1 MSQVSG
7 NDVGGFY
14 EVSQELAQGE
24 PREQEP
30 PEYGEAPAGQYDDE
44 YRRDYSDRGHRGREY
59 YGRYR
64 EEDLRDRSERPERSE
79 RSEVSARPERSEK
92 APEGRDRR
100 RGRSPRRSRPSTVA
114 PRGDLFLKIGEVR
127 SDTGLD
133 ASLRALTRAHRDNE
147 RIVIRLMRSV
157 NDHGVEVSLPTE
169 ISQRGCDAA
178 WRLLQMGEDSD
189 GRAAARAVLQQMS
202 TFTAEDVLNVALV
215 LLQFTRAQDIL
226 TKSVMAQAMIMAP
239 GDDQGDD
246 VPRRLLDGVSAA
258 KAILGAGDT
267 IMACALHTAFGIST
281 LGVPITGDDGLPT
294 LSFPE
299 GATDELE
306 VQLEEVTAQAAGMF
320 EQCNSIQY
328 DLAAVRSL
336 ATMVMALDTEEKQE
350 EQRASLFLG
359 ALDQAAAVH
368 ETTLRHARHR
378 SRYRRQC
385 DAIAGML
392 MDSARVQWIE

>member
-14 EVSQELAQGE
+14 EVSQGKS
-24 PREQEP
+24 RNT
-30 PEYGEAPAGQYDDE
+30 EYREAPADHHNDE
-44 YRRDYSDRGHRGREY
+44 YRRDYSDHCGREY
-59 YGRYR
+59 YDPYR
-64 EEDLRDRSERPERSE
+64 GEHRPDRSEPSEVSVRPKEASERSERPEVCQR
-79 RSEVSARPERSEK
+79 
-92 APEGRDRR
+92 EGRDWR
-100 RGRSPRRSRPSTVA
+100 RGRSPRRARPSTVA

-127 SDTGLD
+127 SDTGID

-169 ISQRGCDAA
+169 ISQRACDAA
-178 WRLLQMGEDSD
+178 WRLLQMSEDSD
-189 GRAAARAVLQQMS
+189 GRAAARAMLQQMS
-202 TFTAEDVLNVALV
+202 TFTIEDVLNVALV
-215 LLQFTRAQDIL
+215 LLQFTHAQDII
-226 TKSVMAQAMIMAP
+226 TKSVMAQAMLMVP
-239 GDDQGDD
+239 GDDHGDD
-246 VPRRLLDGVSAA
+246 VPRRLLDGVIAA

-299 GATDELE
+299 GATDALE

-336 ATMVMALDTEEKQE
+336 ATMVMALDTEENQK

-368 ETTLRHARHR
+368 ETTLDHARHR